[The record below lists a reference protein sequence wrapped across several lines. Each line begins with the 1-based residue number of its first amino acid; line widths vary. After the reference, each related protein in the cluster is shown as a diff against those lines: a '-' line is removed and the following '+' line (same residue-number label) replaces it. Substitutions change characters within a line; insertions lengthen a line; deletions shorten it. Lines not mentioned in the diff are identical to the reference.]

1 MIITGN
7 CLREICLMN
16 QCHLILLNNQDTN
29 GDLTELS
36 GALNNWRRRV
46 SEKTPDLMN
55 DGPEE
60 IIEFFEQ
67 HFVEQACAIADK
79 QITVPI
85 DRNLFKQALRDKFK

>member
-1 MIITGN
+1 MSDQFGKD
-7 CLREICLMN
+7 R
-16 QCHLILLNNQDTN
+16 NQDLI
-29 GDLTELS
+29 DK
-36 GALNNWRRRV
+36 V
-46 SEKTPDLMN
+46 YDLMN
-55 DGPEE
+55 EGPEE